1 MATIDDLRQQILSNP
16 VLKNIFVPK
25 PMTFSQEVQQSVNP
39 ALIGSSEVSAIDN
52 TASAEFAQNLA
63 ANNQILQQLAA
74 LQQQIASQNSA
85 DKAMQFSHDEAELA
99 RQFQERMSSTAYQRA
114 VKDLKA
120 AGLNPALAFDQ
131 GGASTPSG
139 ASASGTAASMGQA
152 EVDTSTIASI
162 LKTLIESTTAEN
174 VADKKVLGQVL
185 SSLIGGMLRAGSSL
199 M

>member
-1 MATIDDLRQQILSNP
+1 MAEPTYVQKILLGNP
-16 VLKNIFVPK
+16 
-25 PMTFSQEVQQSVNP
+25 TFQQSVANSLNP
-39 ALIGSSEVSAIDN
+39 NLIGPSAPAVDNVS
-52 TASAEFAQNLA
+52 SAEYAEDLA
-63 ANNQILQQLAA
+63 ANNQMLQYIAA

-131 GGASTPSG
+131 GGASTPTG

-152 EVDTSTIASI
+152 EVDTTTVASI

-174 VADKKVLGQVL
+174 VADKKVVGQVL
-185 SSLIGGMLRAGSSL
+185 SSLIGGIFRVGSSL
-199 M
+199 G

>member
-1 MATIDDLRQQILSNP
+1 MPELTATQKFLLGNPTFQQSIAN
-16 VLKNIFVPK
+16 
-25 PMTFSQEVQQSVNP
+25 SVNP
-39 ALIGSSEVSAIDN
+39 NLVGPSAVALENVSSAQY
-52 TASAEFAQNLA
+52 AENLA
-63 ANNQILQQLAA
+63 ADNQMLQMMAA

-131 GGASTPSG
+131 GGASTPTG

-152 EVDTSTIASI
+152 EVDTSTVASI
-162 LKTLIESTTAEN
+162 MKTLIESTTAEN
-174 VADKKVLGQVL
+174 VADKKVLGQVV
-185 SSLIGGMLRAGSSL
+185 SSFIGGFFKALPT
-199 M
+199 

>member
-1 MATIDDLRQQILSNP
+1 MPAMNPILQELLLPNP
-16 VLKNIFVPK
+16 
-25 PMTFSQEVQQSVNP
+25 TFSQSIANSVNP
-39 ALIGSSEVSAIDN
+39 RYQAVMYGPAAPEAVALENVSSAQY
-52 TASAEFAQNLA
+52 AEDLA
-63 ANNQILQQLAA
+63 ADNQMLLMMAA
-74 LQQQIASQNSA
+74 LQQQHASQTSA
-85 DKAMQFSHDEAELA
+85 ELAMKFSHDEAELA

-152 EVDTSTIASI
+152 EVDTSTVASI

-174 VADKKVLGQVL
+174 VADKKVVGQVV
-185 SSLIGGMLRAGSSL
+185 SSLIGGLFKAL
-199 M
+199 PF

>member
-1 MATIDDLRQQILSNP
+1 MAVIDDLRQKISSNP
-16 VLKNIFVPK
+16 VLKNIFVPE
-25 PMTFSQEVQQSVNP
+25 PMTFSQKVQQSVNP
-39 ALIGSSEVSAIDN
+39 ALIGSSEVSALDN
-52 TASAEFAQNLA
+52 TSSAEFVQNLA
-63 ANNQILQQLAA
+63 ADNQILQLLAA
-74 LQQQIASQNSA
+74 LQQQRASQTSA
-85 DKAMQFSHDEAELA
+85 DQAMKFSHDEAELA

-152 EVDTSTIASI
+152 EVDTTTVASI

-174 VADKKVLGQVL
+174 VANKKVVGQVI
-185 SSLIGGMLRAGSSL
+185 SSLIGGFFKALPT
-199 M
+199 